1 MGMSRILAP
10 AAIAAALALAGC
22 GADSSSSGT
31 PQGNV
36 GGPAIDVP
44 VQLADCTDWEDASV
58 EERLGTIAQISN
70 FVGGPVGTA
79 GGHGATLT
87 DDQAYDVMEGWC
99 GNEYARGF
107 RLYKL
112 YTRAAA
118 FGGPQ

>member
-1 MGMSRILAP
+1 MSKILAR
-10 AAIAAALALAGC
+10 AAIALALAFVGC
-22 GADSSSSGT
+22 GTDSSSSGT
-31 PQGNV
+31 PQGDV
-36 GGPAIDVP
+36 GGPTLGVP
-44 VQLADCTDWEDASV
+44 VQLADCTDWEEASV

-79 GGHGATLT
+79 GGTGATLT
-87 DDQAYDVMEGWC
+87 EDQAYEVMEGWC

-118 FGGPQ
+118 FGGPPD